1 MDNPAKPGSGPSY
14 SPGVSYATVPP
25 YPSPVRKVGAPLA
38 AIIALGT
45 LTALILT
52 LLTAVNPGGAVLGF
66 ALATTAMAVVL
77 ACYLWLD
84 RWEPE
89 PPRLLILAFLWGASI
104 AVLASILLSLLVDSV
119 LTGGATAAVDG
130 QADFATIAVS
140 APIIEEAAKGLFL
153 LLMMTGHRRT
163 ELNTLTDC
171 LVYAGLVGA
180 GFAWMENIF
189 YIASG
194 ETVGG
199 SLAIAGLRLVMGPF
213 AHPLFT
219 SMIGIGVYFAMQQ
232 RSGVAK
238 AGYLIAGYVA
248 AVLLHGLW
256 NGSALMGAS
265 TYLLVYVLWMMPIF
279 GLAIAL
285 SVGSRRRERRI
296 IHAHLPAMVAGGL
309 IGPAEAAW
317 LGSLPGR
324 RLAVTTAVRH
334 GGRPAGSA
342 VKRFALQTVELA
354 YVRDRIDRGFGDQRL
369 FALQQD
375 EAYRVAASRAA
386 AAPVLAQLS
395 GVRFPVR

>member
-1 MDNPAKPGSGPSY
+1 M
-14 SPGVSYATVPP
+14 PP
-25 YPSPVRKVGAPLA
+25 FPSPVRKVGAPLA

-77 ACYLWLD
+77 TCYLWLD

-89 PPRLLILAFLWGASI
+89 PPRLLIMAFLWGASI
-104 AVLASILLSLLVDSV
+104 AVLGSILLSLLVDTA
-119 LTGGATAAVDG
+119 LNGGASVAAG
-130 QADFATIAVS
+130 EAPADFATVAVA

-189 YIASG
+189 YISGG

-199 SLAIAGLRLVMGPF
+199 SLAIAGLRLVLGPF

-219 SMIGIGVYFAMQQ
+219 SMFAIGVFFALQQ
-232 RSGVAK
+232 RSAVAK
-238 AGYLIAGYVA
+238 AGCLLLGYVA
-248 AVLLHGLW
+248 AVLMHGLW
-256 NGSALMGAS
+256 NGSALLGAG
-265 TYLLVYVLWMMPIF
+265 TYLGVYVLWMMPVF
-279 GLAIAL
+279 GLSVALAI
-285 SVGSRRRERRI
+285 GSRRREQRI
-296 IHAHLPAMVAGGL
+296 VHAQLPAMVGGGL
-309 IGPAEAAW
+309 IGPADAAW
-317 LGSLPGR
+317 LGSLR
-324 RLAVTTAVRH
+324 ARKLAVGAAVRH

-354 YVRDRIDRGFGDQRL
+354 YVRDRIDRGFGDRRL

-386 AAPVLAQLS
+386 AGPVLAQLS
-395 GVRFPVR
+395 GYRFPVR